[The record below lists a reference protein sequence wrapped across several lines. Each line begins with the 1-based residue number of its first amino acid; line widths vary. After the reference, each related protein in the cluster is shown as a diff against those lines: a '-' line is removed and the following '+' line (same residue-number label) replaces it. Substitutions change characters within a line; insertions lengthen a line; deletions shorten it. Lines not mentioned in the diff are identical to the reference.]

1 MNKIKG
7 LIIKDLL
14 NLSKYKF
21 SIIVIFIVFILCF
34 IKEPM
39 IIPIM
44 VLAMIGMI
52 GMSTFNYDETSNS
65 NNYLLSLPTS
75 KKQIVLA
82 KYIFLIGLIVLG
94 ALLSFIIIYLAS
106 YILVHFNYVEEVI
119 NYKDL
124 LNPILCGG
132 FSILLVIAIQ
142 IPSVYKWGAEKGR
155 IQMFI
160 LIIIVIGLVLGL
172 FYLVTKNNINVNYSD
187 IKNFIITWGPYLLGL
202 FLIVIYFI
210 SYKLSLKIYLNKEYL
225 GQPHKKYKD

>member
-124 LNPILCGG
+124 INPILCGG

-210 SYKLSLKIYLNKEYL
+210 SYKLSLKIYLNKEN
-225 GQPHKKYKD
+225 

>member
-94 ALLSFIIIYLAS
+94 ALLSFIIIYLTS

-124 LNPILCGG
+124 INPILCGG

-142 IPSVYKWGAEKGR
+142 IPSVYKLGAEKGR

-210 SYKLSLKIYLNKEYL
+210 SYKLSLKIYLNKEN
-225 GQPHKKYKD
+225 

>member
-106 YILVHFNYVEEVI
+106 YILVHFNYVEKVI

-124 LNPILCGG
+124 INPILCGG

-210 SYKLSLKIYLNKEYL
+210 SYKLSLKIYLNKEN
-225 GQPHKKYKD
+225 

>member
-124 LNPILCGG
+124 MNSILCGG

-210 SYKLSLKIYLNKEYL
+210 SYKLSLKIYLNKEN
-225 GQPHKKYKD
+225 

>member
-1 MNKIKG
+1 M
-7 LIIKDLL
+7 
-14 NLSKYKF
+14 
-21 SIIVIFIVFILCF
+21 IFIVFILCF

-124 LNPILCGG
+124 INPILCGG

-210 SYKLSLKIYLNKEYL
+210 SYKLSLKIYLNKEN
-225 GQPHKKYKD
+225 

>member
-172 FYLVTKNNINVNYSD
+172 FYLVTKNNINVNYTD

-210 SYKLSLKIYLNKEYL
+210 SYKLSLKIYLNKEN
-225 GQPHKKYKD
+225 

>member
-65 NNYLLSLPTS
+65 NNYLLSQP
-75 KKQIVLA
+75 V
-82 KYIFLIGLIVLG
+82 
-94 ALLSFIIIYLAS
+94 
-106 YILVHFNYVEEVI
+106 IL
-119 NYKDL
+119 
-124 LNPILCGG
+124 
-132 FSILLVIAIQ
+132 
-142 IPSVYKWGAEKGR
+142 
-155 IQMFI
+155 
-160 LIIIVIGLVLGL
+160 
-172 FYLVTKNNINVNYSD
+172 
-187 IKNFIITWGPYLLGL
+187 
-202 FLIVIYFI
+202 
-210 SYKLSLKIYLNKEYL
+210 
-225 GQPHKKYKD
+225 

>member
-94 ALLSFIIIYLAS
+94 ALLSFIIIYLTS

-124 LNPILCGG
+124 INPILCGG

-142 IPSVYKWGAEKGR
+142 IPSVYKWGA
-155 IQMFI
+155 
-160 LIIIVIGLVLGL
+160 
-172 FYLVTKNNINVNYSD
+172 
-187 IKNFIITWGPYLLGL
+187 
-202 FLIVIYFI
+202 
-210 SYKLSLKIYLNKEYL
+210 
-225 GQPHKKYKD
+225 

>member
-94 ALLSFIIIYLAS
+94 ALLSFIIIYLTS

-124 LNPILCGG
+124 INPILCGG

-210 SYKLSLKIYLNKEYL
+210 SYKLSLKIYLNKEN
-225 GQPHKKYKD
+225 

>member
-210 SYKLSLKIYLNKEYL
+210 SYKLSLKIYLNKEN
-225 GQPHKKYKD
+225 